1 MKNINYIALFSF
13 ALSLLSTSC
22 DNETETLFDETA
34 SQRKTAAVEQY
45 QKALKSS
52 NEGWLFQYYPDE
64 DISYGGYSYVVK
76 FDDNDSVAVWFEKMS
91 DLTDP
96 YVSLYD
102 VISYGGPV
110 LTFNTYNPYMHYFST
125 PSSAEYNAKGG
136 EYEFLLMNEDIDVIT
151 VQGTKNG
158 STMWLKKMTEPA
170 EDYMAKVI
178 EVADYISG
186 AFFSAEIN
194 GEEVPVQDLNRN
206 FTFEVT
212 VNGKDTS
219 MVVPY
224 VVTDTGLSFYEK
236 VEINGQTLQN
246 FTLNKES
253 SLLTSTEGNAT
264 IEVVLP
270 PIDLNL
276 ATWLL
281 DVSEE
286 LDCSEMVYAAWEQA
300 YLANV
305 NAWDEE
311 LGNIMRVGAANP
323 NVGDYGISFF
333 SYPGPYRAHYNL
345 AFNGV
350 AGHADYINIVKLSA
364 GFNWTYYTHLI
375 VFVNV
380 ITENSPFIAEID
392 DLETPAAVKLTS
404 VNNPE
409 VWFILRK

>member
-1 MKNINYIALFSF
+1 
-13 ALSLLSTSC
+13 
-22 DNETETLFDETA
+22 
-34 SQRKTAAVEQY
+34 
-45 QKALKSS
+45 
-52 NEGWLFQYYPDE
+52 
-64 DISYGGYSYVVK
+64 
-76 FDDNDSVAVWFEKMS
+76 
-91 DLTDP
+91 
-96 YVSLYD
+96 
-102 VISYGGPV
+102 
-110 LTFNTYNPYMHYFST
+110 
-125 PSSAEYNAKGG
+125 
-136 EYEFLLMNEDIDVIT
+136 
-151 VQGTKNG
+151 
-158 STMWLKKMTEPA
+158 
-170 EDYMAKVI
+170 
-178 EVADYISG
+178 
-186 AFFSAEIN
+186 
-194 GEEVPVQDLNRN
+194 
-206 FTFEVT
+206 
-212 VNGKDTS
+212 

-253 SLLTSTEGNAT
+253 SQLTSTEGNAT

-276 ATWLL
+276 ATWVL
-281 DVSEE
+281 DVSEK
-286 LDCSEMVYAAWEQA
+286 LDCSETVYAAWEQA

-311 LGNIMRVGAANP
+311 LGNFMRMGAANP